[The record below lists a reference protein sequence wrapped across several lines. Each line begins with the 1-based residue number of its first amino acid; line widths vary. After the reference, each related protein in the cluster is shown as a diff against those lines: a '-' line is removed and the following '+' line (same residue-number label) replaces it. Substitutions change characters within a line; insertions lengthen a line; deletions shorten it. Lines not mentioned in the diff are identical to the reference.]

1 MMHDEDYSFARACMA
16 PDEQILWR
24 GKPQNGHLISAK
36 DALMIPFSILW
47 CGFAIFWTVSVFKI
61 GAPFFFWI
69 FGLFFVC
76 MGLYFVFGRFLLAAY
91 LRKHTAYVITNKK
104 IIRLRG
110 KRIDFLAASTMPAA
124 HCTANTDGSGTIRFA
139 APNPYYRGRYHSSY
153 FGYGMDQGFFSLENV
168 PSLVQVQQ
176 AIDSMDK

>member
-1 MMHDEDYSFARACMA
+1 MTYEDDYSFCRPHMA
-16 PDEQILWR
+16 ADEHILWK
-24 GKPQNGHLISAK
+24 GKPSVRPLLTKS
-36 DALMIPFSILW
+36 DAFMIPFSIFW
-47 CGFAIFWTVSVFKI
+47 CGFALFWEIGVLSSPTPSIF
-61 GAPFFFWI
+61 PI
-69 FGLFFVC
+69 FGIPFVC
-76 MGLYFVFGRFLLAAY
+76 VGLYLVFGRFI
-91 LRKHTAYVITNKK
+91 HTAYIRKRTRYVITNKK

-110 KRIDFLAASTMPAA
+110 KRIDFLAASTMPAD